1 VQGSAPGTGISGWS
15 QSCNS
20 SGCSPTAGTAGQFVA
35 GTGGLLLQGLS
46 GPTGQLN
53 PTLTQVFSVDASGNG
68 YFNGNLQGYAK

>member
-1 VQGSAPGTGISGWS
+1 M
-15 QSCNS
+15 
-20 SGCSPTAGTAGQFVA
+20 A